1 MLGGRNFMGILE
13 PLEPG
18 SGGKRAALL
27 RFSSCVFAF
36 FLALLLSRPLFAA
49 EGDYQVQQLKPNV
62 FAWIPDDVVDLEGD
76 PQYSRAATVGFI
88 TTPQGVVVIGASNN
102 PLHAREVLFEIRKR
116 TDAPVIDVIDLD
128 ADGDQVLGNEVFAEQ
143 RAQIIATA
151 NAATEMRAYEGQL
164 SARSVH
170 EPELRAHLRGVHF
183 TLPTQTFDREMELK
197 PGNVDIR
204 ILKENAGLSE
214 HTGGDAVVFLPQARV
229 VFLGDLFDNGY
240 VPSMDSRDIRRWI
253 ARLGELETW
262 EADTYVP
269 AHGLPGSRQDV
280 DNFRRFLQWIVSEV
294 QARIQE
300 GKSLR
305 QVKQDL
311 LTSSQFRLH
320 AWETVPQTLAV
331 VYRQLLHPPASEHGG
346 AAKSHGSAPSAV
358 PAKPTGADGRGS
370 SVPGAW

>member
-1 MLGGRNFMGILE
+1 MLGGRSYMGILE
-13 PLEPG
+13 FLEPG
-18 SGGKRAALL
+18 SGGEPAVLL
-27 RFSSCVFAF
+27 RISCVFAL
-36 FLALLLSRPLFAA
+36 FLALLLSHPLFAA

-76 PQYSRAATVGFI
+76 PQYSRAATVGFV

-102 PLHAREVLFEIRKR
+102 PLHAREVLFEIRQR
-116 TDAPVIDVIDLD
+116 TDAPVIAVIDLD

-151 NAATEMRAYEGQL
+151 NAAIQMHAYEGQL

-183 TLPTQTFDREMELK
+183 TLPTQTFDREMAIK

-204 ILKENAGLSE
+204 IIEENAGVSE
-214 HTGGDAVVFLPQARV
+214 KAGGDAVVFLPQAKI
-229 VFLGDLFDNGY
+229 VFLGDLFDHGY

-253 ARLGELETW
+253 TTLGQLETW
-262 EADTYVP
+262 EADTFVP
-269 AHGLPGSRQDV
+269 AHGLPGTRQDV
-280 DNFRRFLQWIVSEV
+280 ESFRRFLQWIVSEV

-320 AWETVPQTLAV
+320 AWENVPQTLAV
-331 VYRQLLHPPASEHGG
+331 VYQQLLHAPASEPGG
-346 AAKSHGSAPSAV
+346 AAKAHGSAPSAA
-358 PAKPTGADGRGS
+358 PPKPTGADGRGS